1 LFNFKEIILGNVPT
15 RHFYSPYA
23 TKTTLL
29 HLLPTSSKV
38 GSSMQSTVTL
48 LMDRS
53 LVEVMIC
60 VFVTILKLI
69 GNQRAILGAHIN
81 FPLVM
86 SMAVNKQRT
95 FLLVSTNS

>member
-1 LFNFKEIILGNVPT
+1 MALVINVPT

-38 GSSMQSTVTL
+38 RSSMQSAVTL
-48 LMDRS
+48 VMDQS
-53 LVEVMIC
+53 LVEVMIW
-60 VFVTILKLI
+60 VFITILKLI
-69 GNQRAILGAHIN
+69 NHTAILDTHIN

>member
-1 LFNFKEIILGNVPT
+1 VLVNVPT

-38 GSSMQSTVTL
+38 GSRRQSSVTMV
-48 LMDRS
+48 MDQS
-53 LVEVMIC
+53 LVEVSMIC
-60 VFVTILKLI
+60 GFIVMVINHAAVLE
-69 GNQRAILGAHIN
+69 AHIN

-86 SMAVNKQRT
+86 SKTVNKQII
-95 FLLVSTNS
+95 FLLVSANS

>member
-1 LFNFKEIILGNVPT
+1 MVVIHVPT

-23 TKTTLL
+23 TKTILL

-38 GSSMQSTVTL
+38 RSSMQS
-48 LMDRS
+48 S
-53 LVEVMIC
+53 LTPIGDQSSLEVMIC
-60 VFVTILKLI
+60 AFLTILMLI
-69 GNQRAILGAHIN
+69 NQTAILERRIN

-86 SMAVNKQRT
+86 SMTVNKQIT

>member
-1 LFNFKEIILGNVPT
+1 VAFVNIPT

-38 GSSMQSTVTL
+38 RSRKQSTVRL
-48 LMDRS
+48 VMDQS
-53 LVEVMIC
+53 LVEVMIWS
-60 VFVTILKLI
+60 FVTILKLVNH
-69 GNQRAILGAHIN
+69 GAILETHIN

-95 FLLVSTNS
+95 FLLVSTIS